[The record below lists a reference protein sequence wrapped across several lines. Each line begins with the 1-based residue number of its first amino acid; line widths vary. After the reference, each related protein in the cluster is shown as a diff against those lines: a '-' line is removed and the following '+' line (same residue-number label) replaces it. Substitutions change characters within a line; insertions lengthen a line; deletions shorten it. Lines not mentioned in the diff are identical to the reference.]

1 MGRVTPPR
9 EMINLPQQGN
19 VNSVPPQTELR
30 LYSGVPWDNSY
41 QHVRLYNS
49 TLDLLSHL
57 EQWRVYPATQ
67 LDELTPIRVGTYE
80 VKVPF
85 NEMTAMN
92 INYLAFRNL
101 PYSSEWTFCFVTD
114 VLYKSPYTTQIQFEL
129 DVFQNNYYK
138 CEMKPCFVEYHHIPR
153 SQDVIGG
160 NLLPVNI
167 ETGEPV
173 VYNYT
178 AYQLGDWN
186 ICVYTTEGT
195 TGKDFQG
202 RVVNNVYRAASLGHM
217 PLTGG
222 EEWDSGE
229 DWANELIKAY
239 NEAGK
244 IDAVLAVFMAP
255 QLCVNMITGSDNEDD
270 KIISVPTNF
279 EGYVPKN
286 KKLFSYP
293 WCYLL
298 VDNNEGQTSICQ
310 FELSDRPDHSINFH
324 IMGCIN
330 TLPQVLSFPMN
341 YKGNVLNYAD
351 GMVNSSFPVCAWSSD
366 TFRAWVAQN
375 KSTIAL
381 SGVSGAM
388 KMASGFALMIP
399 DIAAAAYTGGASLMG
414 MVGANQ
420 FMGGVQDTL
429 KLIAEV
435 SDKSRQPATAHGKV
449 LSENINAA
457 FNITG
462 ISFYTM
468 TCKREFAEIADSFF
482 ETYGYPVNKIT
493 QPLLNSRSSWN
504 YVKTQNCGFAG
515 AIEMSQ
521 LSALRNIF
529 NHGVTLWHTDDV
541 GNYDLANN

>member
-1 MGRVTPPR
+1 
-9 EMINLPQQGN
+9 MINIPQQGN

-30 LYSGVPWDNSY
+30 VYSGVPWDNSY

-49 TLDLLSHL
+49 TADLLSHL

-67 LDELTPIRVGTYE
+67 LDELAPIRVGSYE
-80 VKVPF
+80 LKVPF

-160 NLLPVNI
+160 NLIPVNI
-167 ETGEPV
+167 ETGDPV

-202 RVVNNVYRAASLGHM
+202 KVVNNVYRAASLGHM
-217 PLTGG
+217 PLTGD

-229 DWANELIKAY
+229 QWANELIKAY
-239 NEAGK
+239 NEVGK
-244 IDAVLAVFMAP
+244 IDAVLALFMAP

-270 KIISVPTNF
+270 KIISIPANF

-310 FELSDRPDHSINFH
+310 FELSDRADHSIDYH

-375 KSTIAL
+375 KSTLGLAAMAAASETIKGFGNSVRDIAL
-381 SGVSGAM
+381 APFTGGVSLGNIGDSTAQM
-388 KMASGFALMIP
+388 NSGIRNTL
-399 DIAAAAYTGGASLMG
+399 SLL
-414 MVGANQ
+414 AQ
-420 FMGGVQDTL
+420 
-429 KLIAEV
+429 V
-435 SDKSRQPATAHGKV
+435 SDRMRQPATSHGKV
-449 LSENINAA
+449 LSENVNAA

-482 ETYGYPVNKIT
+482 ETYGYPINKVT
-493 QPLLNSRSSWN
+493 TPLVSSRSSWN
-504 YVKTQNCGFAG
+504 YVKTQNCGISG
-515 AIEMSQ
+515 AVEMSQ
-521 LSALRNIF
+521 LSELRRIF
-529 NHGVTLWHTDDV
+529 DRGVTLWHVDNV
-541 GNYDLANN
+541 GNYGLQNN